1 MIWVELLFQKKLE
14 EHCVSEKVTLQ
25 KFFTDKDG
33 EIILKKYSPLGELG
47 NFAKEYAESLAKNA
61 GHTTCITDKEQI
73 VAASGTAKKEFLEK
87 HISQQLE
94 DIIAKRNTVIAKRQE
109 KGFVPILEVD
119 NENIY
124 SHELITPIISEG
136 DVLGA
141 IIMISDTEP
150 LGELEGKLVA
160 TAAGILGKQMEQ

>member
-1 MIWVELLFQKKLE
+1 MANLAILQRNTPKVWQK
-14 EHCVSEKVTLQ
+14 
-25 KFFTDKDG
+25 
-33 EIILKKYSPLGELG
+33 I
-47 NFAKEYAESLAKNA
+47 A
-61 GHTTCITDKEQI
+61 GHTTCITDKEQV
-73 VAASGTAKKEFLEK
+73 VAASGNAKKEFLEK

-94 DIIAKRNTVIAKRQE
+94 DIISKRNTVLAKRQE

-119 NENIY
+119 NENLY